1 MQEGPKPGMEPLRF
15 GVRLSSLQTERT
27 GKGSLGAIPE
37 VSWCTLSLASYS
49 SSFPECSHIISDP
62 VVQALEAMLFRPLV
76 DLQLLTQ
83 GMQVIKD
90 MRVDGLSVY
99 WCPAKHL
106 AGADPDSP
114 IAAWLGSMEQSTVP
128 GLPPDMH
135 DILPSLSFDLRLTTK
150 YGEYNAC
157 LTPYLTSYTRLLGAS
172 AMLGSRQ
179 HVCDIQH
186 GSEDHEKK

>member
-1 MQEGPKPGMEPLRF
+1 M
-15 GVRLSSLQTERT
+15 
-27 GKGSLGAIPE
+27 
-37 VSWCTLSLASYS
+37 
-49 SSFPECSHIISDP
+49 
-62 VVQALEAMLFRPLV
+62 
-76 DLQLLTQ
+76 Q

-99 WCPAKHL
+99 WCPPKHL

-150 YGEYNAC
+150 YGE
-157 LTPYLTSYTRLLGAS
+157 
-172 AMLGSRQ
+172 
-179 HVCDIQH
+179 
-186 GSEDHEKK
+186 